1 MQTTILDINVVIQSA
16 ATLIGA
22 LGIIFAFFKSVEK
35 YLNRPKE
42 NKENMDK
49 FKTETEKRM
58 DKIESEIKGI
68 KKEQCVQTECL
79 MAIMDGL
86 KQLGAN
92 GEVTRAQERLQK
104 HLLNSAYED
113 DGK

>member
-22 LGIIFAFFKSVEK
+22 LGVIFAFIKSAEK
-35 YLNRPKE
+35 YLSRPKE
-42 NKENMDK
+42 NEENMKK
-49 FKTETEKRM
+49 FKAETEERM
-58 DKIESEIKGI
+58 DKIEAEIKGI

-92 GEVTRAQERLQK
+92 GDVIRAQERLQK
-104 HLLNSAYED
+104 HILNNAYDD